1 MAVPM
6 AAQRL
11 TNKKRCEFSKDGEVY
26 RPMKF
31 LTLEE
36 EHYILPALKAGSL
49 NSPL

>member
-1 MAVPM
+1 MAVQM

-26 RPMKF
+26 RPMKC

-36 EHYILPALKAGSL
+36 EHYIPALKAGSL